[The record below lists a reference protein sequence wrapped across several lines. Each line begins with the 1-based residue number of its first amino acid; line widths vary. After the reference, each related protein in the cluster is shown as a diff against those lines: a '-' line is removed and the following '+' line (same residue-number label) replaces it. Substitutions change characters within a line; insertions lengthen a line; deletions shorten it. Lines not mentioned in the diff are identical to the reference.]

1 MAGTVGRLG
10 ETFGAAS
17 GSGLG
22 IGAPRRSS
30 RMPDPLDGPAP
41 AMPFLNPFLISTGL
55 VAVAE
60 IGDKTQLLALL
71 LALKFRKPWPIL
83 AGMLAATLA
92 NHAAAGA
99 VGHYLEAL
107 IVRWAGPE
115 LLRWGL
121 ALGFA
126 VMAVWALIPD
136 KIEDE
141 AKRLRRYHMGA
152 FVTTLVSFFLVEM
165 GDKTQIATVALAAR
179 YPNLAAVVAGTT
191 FGMVLANA
199 PVIFFCSKFA
209 DKVPL
214 RYVRWTAAACFAA
227 LALGA
232 VLY

>member
-1 MAGTVGRLG
+1 MEAFFV
-10 ETFGAAS
+10 
-17 GSGLG
+17 
-22 IGAPRRSS
+22 
-30 RMPDPLDGPAP
+30 
-41 AMPFLNPFLISTGL
+41 STAL

-107 IVRWAGPE
+107 IVQWVGPE

-126 VMAVWALIPD
+126 FMAIWTLIPD
-136 KIEDE
+136 KLDDGEQ
-141 AKRLRRYHMGA
+141 KFGRYHMGA
-152 FVTTLVSFFLVEM
+152 FFTTLVCFFLVEM

-179 YPNLAAVVAGTT
+179 YANLAAVVAGTT
-191 FGMVLANA
+191 LGMTIANA

-209 DKVPL
+209 EKVPL
-214 RYVRWTAAACFAA
+214 KYVRWTAATCFAA
-227 LALGA
+227 LAVGA
-232 VLY
+232 IVF

>member
-1 MAGTVGRLG
+1 M
-10 ETFGAAS
+10 
-17 GSGLG
+17 
-22 IGAPRRSS
+22 
-30 RMPDPLDGPAP
+30 M
-41 AMPFLNPFLISTGL
+41 FLNPFLISTGL
-55 VAVAE
+55 VALAE

-107 IVRWAGPE
+107 IVQWVGPG

-126 VMAVWALIPD
+126 FMAVWALIPD
-136 KIEDE
+136 KIDDGEE
-141 AKRLRRYHMGA
+141 AIGRYRMGA
-152 FVTTLVSFFLVEM
+152 FFTTLISFFLVEM

-179 YPNLAAVVAGTT
+179 YSNLAAVIAGTT
-191 FGMVLANA
+191 LGMTVANA
-199 PVIFFCSKFA
+199 PVIFLCSRFA
-209 DKVPL
+209 EKVPL
-214 RYVRWTAAACFAA
+214 KYVRWTAAACFAA
-227 LALGA
+227 LAVGA

>member
-10 ETFGAAS
+10 ETFGAAA

-22 IGAPRRSS
+22 IGYATPKLANAR
-30 RMPDPLDGPAP
+30 PADVDLP
-41 AMPFLNPFLISTGL
+41 SMFFLNPFLISTGI
-55 VAVAE
+55 VALAE

-71 LALKFRKPWPIL
+71 LALKYRKPWPIL

-107 IVRWAGPE
+107 IVQWAGPD

-126 VMAVWALIPD
+126 VMAAWTLVPD

-141 AKRLRRYHMGA
+141 EKTLGRRQMGA
-152 FVTTLVSFFLVEM
+152 FVTTLICFFMVEM

-179 YPNLAAVVAGTT
+179 YANLVAVVAGTT
-191 FGMVLANA
+191 VGMMLANT

-209 DKVPL
+209 EKVPL
-214 RYVRWTAAACFAA
+214 KFVRWTAAACFAA
-227 LALGA
+227 LAVGA